1 MSMIIRTGFRW
12 TDEHVE
18 TLKRL
23 HAAGLSFGEIAKEIG
38 GISRNACIGKA
49 KRLGLPDR
57 LTKRPRKRHI
67 RPGNRILRR
76 VETAMRRVE
85 QAAQHVQEAAEAAAN
100 PVHLLDLKSHHCRYP
115 IGEPAEMM
123 FCGATA
129 VKDCSWCAGH
139 YAIVYNRS
147 EEKHGKAHGSDG
159 KAVRPAHRRFSS
171 AA

>member
-49 KRLGLPDR
+49 KRIGLAAR
-57 LTKRPRKRHI
+57 LTARPRKRHI

-85 QAAQHVQEAAEAAAN
+85 VAAQHVQEAAEAAAN
-100 PVHLLDLKSHHCRYP
+100 PVHLLDLKAHHCRYP

-129 VKDCSWCAGH
+129 VKDCSWCAHH
-139 YAIVYNRS
+139 YRIVFDWNRT
-147 EEKHGKAHGSDG
+147 KASSD
-159 KAVRPAHRRFSS
+159 KYQATRR
-171 AA
+171 AAA